1 MSIYLYNLF
10 ASGQNFDKKIL
21 YPEEEDLDAKEDT
34 NYSDRRNNREKVT
47 RNIFQNPPRN
57 NYRNY

>member
-1 MSIYLYNLF
+1 MHIYLYNLF

-57 NYRNY
+57 NYRN